1 MKTHLNKITI
11 FICVLLASL
20 SSLAQQRVV
29 TIPGIVPGEPLVY
42 DQIYNAINAD
52 APNRVTNKNVVYE
65 LKRGQVYLGMSTINT
80 TDFDLYIRAEAGTGP
95 LPIVF
100 HVLNPAGGSS
110 PMITARKNLTLENIE
125 FDGKHSDGTLGNRFL
140 NMYGLNGRVILKG
153 CRMIND
159 RGGAFAIQVDGVK
172 LYMTDC
178 IIGNQGHHISV
189 GGNGRA
195 VDIRSTKSV
204 DSAVFVNNTIYNL
217 SDRVFRNMA
226 PIINYVKFDHNTILN
241 IQGYHGCIQLGKT
254 KKAVITN
261 NIFSNPLTYG
271 DRLTTRWRAEQT
283 QPDKAFAVITHDSLS
298 TTLTAATVEMR
309 NNNIYHDKMFVD
321 FFNQTPPGDSIAD
334 VRPVNNAI
342 RKFVGAAIDQA
353 YFNEPLVF
361 KNTSSALKL
370 YEFLIHWVNYPK
382 AAIFPNNFSE
392 IYPYEWDV
400 SYPTSSKSYTAGDG
414 GLPVGN
420 LNAFPDKKAQ
430 WKSGQI
436 GSSLN
441 TASIDVFG
449 NIEVWP
455 NPFTDQTNL
464 AFNLSKNQ
472 QIRVEILSNTG
483 QIVKTLINAQ
493 LSEGNHKLEWDGT
506 GSYGNRMPSGIYFL
520 KISSEN
526 GMMTR
531 KIMRN

>member
-1 MKTHLNKITI
+1 MKTQLNKITI
-11 FICVLLASL
+11 LTLVILISL
-20 SSLAQQRVV
+20 SALAQQRVV
-29 TIPGIVPGEPLVY
+29 TINGIVPGQPLVY

-80 TDFDLYIRAEAGTGP
+80 TDFDLYIRAEAGNGP
-95 LPIVF
+95 LPIIF

-110 PMITARKNLTLENIE
+110 PMITARKNLTLENLE

-140 NMYGLNGRVILKG
+140 NMYGLNGRVILRG

-172 LYMTDC
+172 FYMTDC
-178 IIGNQGHHISV
+178 IVGNQGHHISV

-195 VDIRSTKSV
+195 LDIRSTKTV

-226 PIINYVKFDHNTILN
+226 PVINYVKFDHNTILN
-241 IQGYHGCIQLGKT
+241 VQGYHGCIQLGKT

-271 DRLTTRWRAEQT
+271 DRLTSRWRAEQT

-298 TTLTAATVEMR
+298 ATLTTASVEMR

-334 VRPVNNAI
+334 VRPVNNAV
-342 RKFVGAAIDQA
+342 RKFVGAAIEQA

-361 KNTSSALKL
+361 KNTSSAQKL

-400 SYPTSSKSYTAGDG
+400 SYPTSSKSYTAADN

-420 LNAFPDKKAQ
+420 LNAFPDKKAL

-436 GSSLN
+436 GSGSN
-441 TASIDVFG
+441 AVSNEVFG

-455 NPFTDQTNL
+455 NPFAGHTNFTFYL
-464 AFNLSKNQ
+464 NERQ
-472 QIRVEILSNTG
+472 DVRVEMLNNMG
-483 QIVKTLINAQ
+483 QVVRTIHHGE
-493 LSEGNHKLEWDGT
+493 LSEGSHNLIWDGT
-506 GSYGNRMPSGIYFL
+506 SSSGNQMSAGIYFMR
-520 KISSEN
+520 IRSEN
-526 GMMTR
+526 GMATR
-531 KIMRN
+531 KIMKN